1 MENEIVELLKSYE
14 KDEISYKDLYIKLQN
29 YPSELRDKVIALYA
43 LGGYKEEE

>member
-29 YPSELRDKVIALYA
+29 YPSELRDKVMALYI
-43 LGGYKEEE
+43 LGGYND